1 MNNSKS
7 YVSLEQ
13 KICNVCGVVYDSGA
27 VLLDTRIRKG
37 KLIESMERNTITGYG
52 LCEEHQRLFDA
63 GYIALVECSNTNTK
77 STLSQENA
85 NRTGNI
91 VHLKREVASHIFN
104 TEQPA
109 NLAMVFIE
117 IGVIDKLKAMME
129 NEE

>member
-1 MNNSKS
+1 MSKS
-7 YVSLEQ
+7 HVSMEQ
-13 KICNVCGVVYDSGA
+13 KICLVCGAVYDSGA
-27 VLLDTRIRKG
+27 VLLDTRIING
-37 KLIESMERNTITGYG
+37 KLRESMERNTITGYG

-91 VHLKREVASHIFN
+91 IHLNREVASHIFN

-109 NLAMVFIE
+109 DLDMVFIE

-129 NEE
+129 ENV